1 MTATAADDLVLVCSA
16 TGVQGGATLE
26 RLLGDGYAV
35 RAQTSSE
42 EHADALDDRGAEVAL
57 ATLDDPDALRTASE
71 GVATVALTLP
81 QGYPSDAVRRF
92 GHNVIDAAEAA
103 VDLLVSNTSTRIPD
117 EETDVAAFEDKRALE
132 RYLDDSDVPSVSLRP
147 TLYMENFALPQGA
160 QGLVEDDV
168 VAYPT
173 PPELQASWISADD
186 LAGFAAETL
195 ARPDWAGRH
204 IDVGRPE
211 VLDGA
216 AIADRFGGALGRP
229 IEYQQVTHR
238 RLRCTAHWDDGT
250 GSGRDGP
257 GEAPLERGTPRQW
270 SLRDGRGRAAPEL
283 PGCRVDTAESLGR
296 IARLAA
302 TRWHGPSD
310 GERLTIDVNERFQ

>member
-1 MTATAADDLVLVCSA
+1 MTVIATDDLVLVCGA
-16 TGVQGGATLE
+16 TGVQGGATFE

-81 QGYPSDAVRRF
+81 QGYLSDAVRRF
-92 GHNVIDAAEAA
+92 GHNAIDAAEAA

-117 EETDVAAFEDKRALE
+117 EETDVAAFEDKRALK

-204 IDVGRPE
+204 IDVGGPE

-229 IEYQQVTHR
+229 IEYQQVPIDAFDAQLTGMMGPEAGAMISEMYR
-238 RLRCTAHWDDGT
+238 RSEAHL
-250 GSGRDGP
+250 GSGLFETDAAELCRGFPDV
-257 GEAPLERGTPRQW
+257 ELTPLKAWVE
-270 SLRDGRGRAAPEL
+270 
-283 PGCRVDTAESLGR
+283 
-296 IARLAA
+296 
-302 TRWHGPSD
+302 
-310 GERLTIDVNERFQ
+310 